1 MTSQTIDTHS
11 LHFDLGPTSA
21 NNWSEVMLE
30 HHGMHCQLDA
40 SLSAASTAHSWS
52 LGDVGLTL
60 ADLSSV
66 ILMPVGEERAS
77 WQGEWLYLK
86 LMTGGQVDIEAC
98 GHRQR
103 FTTGHMFF
111 IDPERAFT
119 EAFTARGQM
128 TVLRIPKAV
137 LRDRGLRSSLPA
149 PQVANMNSADMR
161 ATRALIH
168 CIAQQRF
175 EPGPVIRE
183 LMGRQLLDLIDA
195 MLGHPG
201 DRAISRSTE
210 VVVLR
215 AKRYIH
221 GALSD
226 TSLDSTAIAAAAHV
240 SVKHLQR
247 LFRDQGTS
255 VMRHVWSVRLHH
267 ARSLLSP
274 TRVPRATVQEVAW
287 RCGFST
293 AAHFSRAY
301 HAQFGV
307 RPSHLESY
315 TR

>member
-1 MTSQTIDTHS
+1 MRLRDARTPEMTSQTIDTHS

-137 LRDRGLRSSLPA
+137 LRDRGL
-149 PQVANMNSADMR
+149 
-161 ATRALIH
+161 
-168 CIAQQRF
+168 
-175 EPGPVIRE
+175 
-183 LMGRQLLDLIDA
+183 GRRCP
-195 MLGHPG
+195 H
-201 DRAISRSTE
+201 RKSRT
-210 VVVLR
+210 
-215 AKRYIH
+215 
-221 GALSD
+221 
-226 TSLDSTAIAAAAHV
+226 
-240 SVKHLQR
+240 
-247 LFRDQGTS
+247 
-255 VMRHVWSVRLHH
+255 
-267 ARSLLSP
+267 
-274 TRVPRATVQEVAW
+274 
-287 RCGFST
+287 
-293 AAHFSRAY
+293 
-301 HAQFGV
+301 
-307 RPSHLESY
+307 
-315 TR
+315 